1 MLDCRK
7 CGFLVTKDMS
17 FSVRQ
22 NKCPSCGSVL
32 MDNSFLSDVKD
43 VKLKISSSRILS
55 KSNVSEDVINMLSIF
70 IKNNFMVSKDIV
82 AETLDDV
89 LEVAEEVQEEA
100 DIEIAEETM
109 EDIREKIRN
118 DALASAEGPEVFESE
133 IERKKAL
140 ARNNPFARK
149 TGARVS
155 RVSGD

>member
-32 MDNSFLSDVKD
+32 MDNNFLSDVKD

-70 IKNNFMVSKDIV
+70 IKNNFMGSFDD
-82 AETLDDV
+82 ESQTLEDV
-89 LEVAEEVQEEA
+89 LEVVESSESDEVE
-100 DIEIAEETM
+100 DIKKETM
-109 EDIREKIRN
+109 EEIRDKVRN
-118 DALASAEGPEVFESE
+118 DAIASSEVPDTFDNE
-133 IERKKAL
+133 IERKKSL
-140 ARNNPFARK
+140 ARNNPFTK
-149 TGARVS
+149 KSGARVN
-155 RVSGD
+155 RVFGE